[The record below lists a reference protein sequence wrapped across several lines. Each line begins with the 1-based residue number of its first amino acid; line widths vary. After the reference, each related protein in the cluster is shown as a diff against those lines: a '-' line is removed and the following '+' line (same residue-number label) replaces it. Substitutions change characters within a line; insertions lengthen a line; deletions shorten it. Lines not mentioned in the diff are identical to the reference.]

1 MSKQLSTVLLVDL
14 KQQIIKLITN
24 SFNLEGKSNLNSDTE
39 QTTVNLNQ
47 QERRPRKSNFKKKR
61 LLLSREMWRM

>member
-39 QTTVNLNQ
+39 QI
-47 QERRPRKSNFKKKR
+47 
-61 LLLSREMWRM
+61 

>member
-61 LLLSREMWRM
+61 LLLSREM

>member
-47 QERRPRKSNFKKKR
+47 QERRPRKSNFLKKR
-61 LLLSREMWRM
+61 LLLSREM